1 MKSTD
6 FAQLKRHLT
15 ELQPRQRHELLMLL
29 QQPDSFPELIARLE
43 ELTAS
48 HPTCPHCHDDAPYK
62 WGSMNGRQR
71 YRCRACRKTFTSLSG
86 TPLARLRMAERWLT
100 YAELMMA
107 SMTLRSAA
115 KKCQINLGTSF
126 RWRHRFLQLVD
137 YLKSSE
143 LGGIVEADETLIRES
158 FKGKRNLSKRKP
170 RRRGSDKKNVK
181 WVKVMVLRDRN
192 HNEADF
198 VMKRFTLRKLERC
211 LLPRLRSGAVLC
223 SDGHLNYEA
232 LAAKHHLL
240 HKPVNSSA
248 GQRVREEI
256 FHIQGV
262 NAYHSRLKQWMA
274 CFHGVATKYLHR
286 YLGWFR
292 WFEQTRKSDAQPIDF
307 IWQCA
312 VQPRFQQLKRT

>member
-6 FAQLKRHLT
+6 FNQLKLHLA

-43 ELTAS
+43 ELTAL
-48 HPTCPHCHDDAPYK
+48 HPTCPHCRDTPPYK
-62 WGSMNGRQR
+62 WGCMNGRQR
-71 YRCRACRKTFTSLSG
+71 YRCRVCKRTFNSLTG
-86 TPLARLRMAERWLT
+86 TPLSRLRMAERWLG

-107 SMTLRSAA
+107 STTLRYAA
-115 KKCQINLGTSF
+115 KQCQINLGTSF

-143 LGGIVEADETLIRES
+143 LAGIVEADETMIRES
-158 FKGKRNLSKRKP
+158 FKGKRKLTKRAP
-170 RRRGSDKKNVK
+170 RRRGSDKKNIK
-181 WVKVMVLRDRN
+181 WVKVMVLRDR
-192 HNEADF
+192 HRNEADF
-198 VMKRFTLRKLERC
+198 VLKRFTLRKLELA
-211 LLPRLRSGAVLC
+211 LLPRLQPDAVLC

-240 HKPVNSSA
+240 HKFVNSSA
-248 GQRVREEI
+248 GQRVREEV

-262 NAYHSRLKQWMA
+262 NAYHSRLKQWMHR
-274 CFHGVATKYLHR
+274 FHGVATKYLHR

-292 WFEQTRKSDAQPIDF
+292 WFEQTRKSDVQPIDF

-312 VQPRFQQLKRT
+312 VQPRFQQFNRT